1 MNAAQPGKR
10 IAWVTDPHLDHL
22 TPERVQQFFAELR
35 AARPDALLLGGDI
48 GQATNVEV
56 FLRALADKSAFPI
69 YFVLGNHDYYYG
81 SFSDVEF
88 RMRHLMH
95 EVKNLFWLPE
105 AGVVRLTPR
114 TALVGSGGWA
124 DARHGEFMMS
134 PVQLNDYAMIEDLA
148 PLNQAAL
155 AFRLNELGDRS
166 ARELR
171 HVLPEALAHNEHV
184 LVLMHVPPFKEACW
198 HGGQPGNEDWLPH
211 FTCAA
216 AGEALIEAAA
226 RYPQRRLTVLCGHT
240 HGEAYVQIRPNLQVK
255 AGAAEYGK
263 PKIEAMINV
272 T

>member
-1 MNAAQPGKR
+1 MSGREPAKR
-10 IAWVTDPHLDHL
+10 VAWVTDPHLDHL
-22 TPERVQQFFAELR
+22 TPERVHRFLAELR

-48 GQATNVEV
+48 GQATNVEL
-56 FLRALADKSAFPI
+56 FLRQLAKDSPFHI

-81 SFSDVEF
+81 SFSDVEY

-95 EVKNLFWLPE
+95 EVRNLHWLPE
-105 AGVVRLTPR
+105 TGVVRLSPR

-134 PVQLNDYAMIEDLA
+134 PVQLNDYALIEDLS

-171 HVLPEALAHNEHV
+171 MVLPDALEHHEHV

-198 HGGQPGNEDWLPH
+198 HGGKPGNDDWLPH

-216 AGEALIEAAA
+216 AGQALVEAAE
-226 RYPQRRLTVLCGHT
+226 RYPNRRLTVLCGHT
-240 HGEAYVQIRPNLQVK
+240 HGEAYTQIRPNLQVK
-255 AGAAEYGK
+255 TGGAEYGA
-263 PKIEAMINV
+263 PRIAAMINV